1 MQNRPPIVVILGHV
15 DHGKTTL
22 LDYLRK
28 TSVVSREAGGIT
40 QHISSFQHEF
50 QIHNSKFKSTFIDTP
65 GHAAFSNIRSRGSK
79 IADIAI
85 LVVAAGDGV
94 MPQTK
99 ESIQFIKDTKVPFI
113 VALTKSDLDTA
124 SPDRVK
130 TQLTETDVI
139 VEDYGG
145 TVPCVSISSKTG
157 AGIPDLLEMID
168 LVNSM
173 NPAQADPDSQLEA
186 VVLESSLDPKK
197 GPLATVIV
205 RSGTLSVGQSLF
217 QKSQVGKVRSLI
229 DSDGKQIK
237 SALPSTP
244 VEIIGLSEVLEV
256 GSVISTAPL
265 SGHPEQREGSRKL
278 YSSSSTQNDKKIN
291 LILKSDVLS
300 SQEAILGSLPPGV
313 NVVSYS
319 TGDIN
324 ETDVATAQSSGA
336 TILAFNVKAPSGVA
350 KLAEVDHVTIKSFKI
365 IYELLDA
372 VDKMFTPEVVETV
385 LGKATVAAEFKINA
399 DRIAGARCTEGVI
412 SRGDQIKIQRGE
424 TVVGSTRLKSLRTS
438 KTEIPSVKSGGEFG
452 AVFSPYVDF
461 KVGDII
467 IAVKVTS

>member
-1 MQNRPPIVVILGHV
+1 MLQNRPPIVVILGHV
-15 DHGKTTL
+15 DHGKTSL

-40 QHISSFQHEF
+40 QHISSFQHKF
-50 QIHNSKFKSTFIDTP
+50 QIHNSIFEVTFIDTP

-99 ESIQFIKDTKVPFI
+99 ESIQFIKETGIPFI
-113 VALTKSDLDTA
+113 VALTKSDLDST

-130 TQLTETDVI
+130 TQLTEVDVV

-145 TVPCVSISSKTG
+145 TVPCVAVSSKTG
-157 AGIPDLLEMID
+157 AGISELLEMID

-173 NPAQADPDSQLEA
+173 NPAQADPDAPLEV

-217 QKSQVGKVRSLI
+217 QKELVGKARSLI
-229 DSDGKQIK
+229 DSDGVQIK

-244 VEIIGLSEVLEV
+244 VEIVGLSEVLEV
-256 GSVISTAPL
+256 GTKISTSPIADQPHIRASQSGRESGVL
-265 SGHPEQREGSRKL
+265 SDTSVNIIIKA
-278 YSSSSTQNDKKIN
+278 
-291 LILKSDVLS
+291 DVLS

-313 NVVSYS
+313 NIVSAS
-319 TGDIN
+319 TGDVN
-324 ETDVATAQSSGA
+324 ETDVATAQGSGA
-336 TILAFNVKAPSGVA
+336 TIMTFNTKIPSGVA
-350 KLAEVDHVTIKSFKI
+350 KLAEVDKVTIKSFKI
-365 IYELLDA
+365 IYELLDTVA
-372 VDKMFTPEVVETV
+372 KMFAPEVKETI
-385 LGKATVAAEFKINA
+385 LGRATVAAEFKINA

-412 SRGDQIKIQRGE
+412 TRGDQIKIQR
-424 TVVGSTRLKSLRTS
+424 VDAIVGTTRLKSLKTS

-461 KVGDII
+461 KVGDNI
-467 IAVKVTS
+467 IAFKVTS

>member
-1 MQNRPPIVVILGHV
+1 MLTNRPPIVVILGHV
-15 DHGKTTL
+15 DHGKTSL

-40 QHISSFQHEF
+40 QHISSFQLITNN
-50 QIHNSKFKSTFIDTP
+50 QSLITFIDTP

-85 LVVAAGDGV
+85 LVVASGDGV

-99 ESIQFIKDTKVPFI
+99 ESIQFIKDSKIPFI

-130 TQLTETDVI
+130 TQLTEVDVI

-145 TVPCVSISSKTG
+145 TVPCVAVSAKTG

-173 NPAQADPDSQLEA
+173 NPAQADPEASLEA

-205 RSGTLSVGQSLF
+205 RSGTLSVGLTLF

-229 DSDGKQIK
+229 DSDGNQIK

-256 GSVISTAPL
+256 GSIISTQPILTTNPTTHHSQPATSK
-265 SGHPEQREGSRKL
+265 SGL
-278 YSSSSTQNDKKIN
+278 VN

-300 SQEAILGSLPPGV
+300 SQEAILSSLPKGV
-313 NVVSYS
+313 NVVSFS
-319 TGDIN
+319 TGDVN
-324 ETDVATAQSSGA
+324 ESDVATAQSSGA

-350 KLAEVDHVTIKSFKI
+350 KLAEVDHVSIKSFKI
-365 IYELLDA
+365 IYELLDTVA
-372 VDKMFTPEVVETV
+372 RMFAPVVTETV
-385 LGKATVAAEFKINA
+385 LGRATVAAEFKINA

-412 SRGDQIKIQRGE
+412 SKGDQIKIQRGE
-424 TVVGSTRLKSLRTS
+424 TVVGTSRLKSLKTS
-438 KTEIPSVKSGGEFG
+438 KTEIPSIKSGGEFG

-467 IAVKVTS
+467 IAFKVTS